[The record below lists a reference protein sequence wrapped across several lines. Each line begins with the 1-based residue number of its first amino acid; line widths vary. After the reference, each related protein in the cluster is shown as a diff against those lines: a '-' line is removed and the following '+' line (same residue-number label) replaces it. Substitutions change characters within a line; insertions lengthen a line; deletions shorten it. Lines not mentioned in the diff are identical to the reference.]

1 MTVKNQ
7 KYSFNISILLTI
19 CILVICTISL
29 VAKDLTYFIFNLI
42 LIFFILISLI
52 FTKEYHNHFLFIFFF
67 LIYSLSSL
75 FVFYSQFHQFQMPAN
90 YADEL
95 GFYNVSFFFILE
107 ERPDWIAH
115 YKLKDIDRID
125 WYLYFFLL
133 SRLGKLF
140 SLINDHSLLALKQ
153 TSVIF
158 GALSVVYVNKLY
170 FFFLKDRKKSIF
182 LSTVFGLLPYTI
194 LNSSVLMRDIIIVFL
209 TIFIILQVL
218 YFNHL
223 SNYYFAKLI
232 IGLIALFSL
241 RTENGLFMS
250 FLSLSL
256 ILMYIIRTKITSN
269 QKVVAYILIFILLFL
284 SSFYIYENIITEI
297 LITSEKY
304 LLKTSRSAS
313 AESFGIL
320 LLSLPFPINILSRF
334 FYSQLNP
341 FPMWGEL
348 KNNFALVIEIFGG
361 LIWFPI
367 FILSFI
373 TILIKKCRKKM
384 SFELL
389 ALYLGALIFILFLSF
404 LSGDPRRM
412 MSVYPIVLLVG
423 FYSYENFS
431 KLSKKLYFMS
441 FIFFILFLHIFYIVL
456 KY

>member
-7 KYSFNISILLTI
+7 KSLFNISILLTL
-19 CILVICTISL
+19 CFLVICTISIITE
-29 VAKDLTYFIFNLI
+29 DTSYFIFNLI
-42 LIFFILISLI
+42 VTIFFLISLI
-52 FTKEYHNHFLFIFFF
+52 FAKEYHNHFLFIFFF

-75 FVFYSQFHQFQMPAN
+75 FVFYSQFYQFQIPAN

-107 ERPDWIAH
+107 ERPDFIAH

-140 SLINDHSLLALKQ
+140 SLINDNSLLALKQ

-158 GALSVVYVNKLY
+158 GAFSVVYVNKLY
-170 FFFLKDRKKSIF
+170 FFILEDRKKSIL

-218 YFNHL
+218 YFNNSSKSHFL
-223 SNYYFAKLI
+223 KLI
-232 IGLIALFSL
+232 IGLLALYNL
-241 RTENGLFMS
+241 RNENGLFMS

-256 ILMYIIRTKITSN
+256 ITMHIFRTKFKSN
-269 QKVVAYILIFILLFL
+269 QKVIAYIFIFILLIL
-284 SSFYIYENIITEI
+284 SSFYIYENIITDI
-297 LITSEKY
+297 LITFERY
-304 LLKTSRSAS
+304 ILKTLRSAS
-313 AESFGIL
+313 PDSFGAL

-348 KNNFALVIEIFGG
+348 KNNFALVIEMFGG

-367 FILSFI
+367 FILSLI
-373 TILIKKCRKKM
+373 TIIIKKCRKKM

-389 ALYLGALIFILFLSF
+389 ILYVWTITFILILSF
-404 LSGDPRRM
+404 LSADPRRM
-412 MSVYPIVLLVG
+412 ISVYPIVLLVG

-431 KLSKKLYFMS
+431 KLSKKLYFIS
-441 FIFFILFLHIFYIVL
+441 FIFFIFFLHIFYIIL